1 MRASMINWNVLLDT
15 LSYEDLVEFNSSEP
29 ICPKCGSNKV
39 FTPNNSNIALVGARH
54 DADCRLQIFCEK
66 CLYEDDW
73 WKFHEKIN
81 SLVERLEEVHSMK
94 DALS

>member
-1 MRASMINWNVLLDT
+1 MRASMINWNVLLDI
-15 LSYEDLVEFNSSEP
+15 LSYEDLVGFNSSEP

-39 FTPNNSNIALVGARH
+39 FTPNNSNIALSKEQ
-54 DADCRLQIFCEK
+54 CTKIFCEK